1 MIGKANVDSDIL
13 EIGKF
18 SLHAQRFVEAKIFPA
33 DSLEQCRLAGATSSM
48 DVGRL
53 LRRQLFRLLGEPD
66 QRTSVDVMLPS
77 RRTERSEEHTSE
89 LQSLMRTSYAVFCLK
104 KKHITTSNHSATL
117 IVKRSQ

>member
-13 EIGKF
+13 EIGKL

-53 LRRQLFRLLGEPD
+53 LRRQLFRLLGEPE

-77 RRTERSEEHTSE
+77 RRTDWIDRRSEERRVGTECVSTCSCRWSPYH
-89 LQSLMRTSYAVFCLK
+89 
-104 KKHITTSNHSATL
+104 
-117 IVKRSQ
+117 

>member
-33 DSLEQCRLAGATSSM
+33 ASLEQCRLAAATSSM
-48 DVGRL
+48 AVGRL
-53 LRRQLFRLLGEPD
+53 LRRQVFRLLGEPD

-77 RRTERSEEHTSE
+77 RRTEWIDRACRLISASI
-89 LQSLMRTSYAVFCLK
+89 
-104 KKHITTSNHSATL
+104 ITLLVLPSSSST
-117 IVKRSQ
+117 

>member
-77 RRTERSEEHTSE
+77 RRTEWIDRACRHIRRSEEHPSG
-89 LQSLMRTSYAVFCLK
+89 LQSLMRISYAVICLK
-104 KKHITTSNHSATL
+104 KQIN
-117 IVKRSQ
+117 